1 MKICDKCFHQN
12 GDSVSAVAEVMFNKT
27 QERYD
32 LCQSC
37 NELVREFINN
47 PRVETENIKLKED
60 EPEYVARLEA
70 LPDTPTTKSGKPDKR
85 YKPK

>member
-1 MKICDKCFHQN
+1 MKICDRCFQKD
-12 GDSVSAVAEVMFNKT
+12 GKPVKAVAEAIFNKT

-47 PRVETENIKLKED
+47 PKIEKESFKCELCQFEGKSEQGLKVHMKVKH
-60 EPEYVARLEA
+60 P
-70 LPDTPTTKSGKPDKR
+70 
-85 YKPK
+85 